1 MKLEYALEID
11 TQTDFTNL
19 DIGLSDGV
27 FRLVTGV
34 EDYSFEGETFYNG
47 VLLRDG
53 FSEISKTVDIS
64 DSGGYATL
72 SMFSTKLKN
81 TSGLSDYLRE
91 KQIFLQNCEVR
102 FFVVADGVFSVR
114 WGGVV
119 DGFPWDD
126 NTMTI
131 DCVDSSRKI
140 HKSLPISQANER
152 EMVPVA
158 LGRNLSTKLVEIK
171 TEGDTLAVC
180 GVIPFEG
187 VTMSAV
193 SPVDFDG
200 DVMRVYVGSFPSV
213 GFIEEDYFKDYYA
226 TCISGRGKGISRKVV
241 NSSVPEAYK
250 LLSNGVYSIMSAVVR
265 LTFERPWQSVV
276 DEDSEEEEWEIDLS
290 PRENGG
296 LYFVGEPKSY
306 LVFSKSETTWRASE
320 FPIWAFDKKDSLTTK
335 GLYTDKASVNG
346 LRATYSGSEVKVDT
360 IQIDEG
366 KVRAPR
372 VERPSVK
379 YSLYSKFEGRYND
392 NYYYSKQFET
402 SPYWW
407 GFEPM
412 RPPVESSKLANEDLT
427 DVESTSEFGNKCY
440 GVPDP
445 LVAFEDTV
453 GWTPAMFAAIDD
465 PGPSVFIATPSV
477 FVRMVFPSDAVS
489 ADEYTPS
496 MTGRIRLRWASAT
509 PTITL
514 TLSIDTAVYAVAKD
528 GRTKAYPIVGAYDKP
543 EGSFTQRETITVT
556 ASEYIDGY
564 SYGSISVSSF
574 EARGGVN
581 FYSKQLSSSNLTEL
595 DDWVDRIDYR
605 CVFSFG
611 GLDSR
616 IIEVAFDLQE
626 CGLSIVEKVELKPL
640 YCGTWGE
647 VWGDLETSRK
657 TGMPQSPEDL
667 IEYVMRRYDG
677 ITQIN
682 EGSFDAVE
690 TGLQFAQQITQK
702 TDTVDLIINLL
713 EQSFLMLT
721 MGDDGSRK
729 LIDWMANKTPIA
741 EHSTAG
747 FVVAG
752 SFSGIER
759 VPLSQVYTGINL
771 EYDWDGEKFNSVC
784 LVTNADKEFPPVGGD
799 WRSFV
804 SAPLTWAQ
812 AKIIWERFAAA
823 YKRTK
828 KAQDVPAKLAQ
839 CKWLRHNTTDKSDS
853 VNVFNYLDRLSK
865 WVTVP
870 REIVRYSIPVENSI
884 GVDVGATV
892 SFEDVILTGG
902 SARIGWV
909 VEWRLNPQLAQVEL
923 TVLLDNDPLDPF
935 AGEEIYIDEDGAP
948 LESLIDEEEA
958 EEEIDEETE

>member
-11 TQTDFTNL
+11 TQTDFTNS

-34 EDYSFEGETFYNG
+34 EDYSFAGETFYNG

-72 SMFSTKLKN
+72 SMFSAKLKN
-81 TSGLSDYLRE
+81 TSGLSDYLRD
-91 KQIFLQNCEVR
+91 KQIFLQSCDVR
-102 FFVVADGVFSVR
+102 FFIVTDGVFSVR

-140 HKSLPISQANER
+140 HKSLPISQANEK

-171 TEGDTLAVC
+171 TEGDTLEVC

-226 TCISGRGKGISRKVV
+226 TCISGRGKGISRKIVA
-241 NSSVPEAYK
+241 SSVPEAYK
-250 LLSNGVYSIMSAVVR
+250 SLSNGVYSIMSAVVR
-265 LTFERPWQSVV
+265 LTFERPWLSVA
-276 DEDSEEEEWEIDLS
+276 DEDSEEWEIDLS

-306 LVFSKSETTWRASE
+306 LVFSKMETTWRASE

-346 LRATYSGSEVKVDT
+346 LSATYSGSEVRIDS
-360 IQIDEG
+360 IQIDDDN
-366 KVRAPR
+366 KARAPR
-372 VERPSVK
+372 VERSLVK
-379 YSLYSKFEGRYND
+379 FSLYSKFEGRYND

-402 SPYWW
+402 SPYWY
-407 GFEPM
+407 GFDPM

-427 DVESTSEFGNKCY
+427 DVESTSEFGSKCY

-445 LVAFEDTV
+445 LVLFLDSV
-453 GWTPAMFAAIDD
+453 GYTPAMFGAIAD
-465 PGPSVFIATPSV
+465 PVTAMPSV
-477 FVRMVFPSDAVS
+477 FVRMVFPSEAIE
-489 ADEYTPS
+489 AEEYTPS
-496 MTGRIRLRWASAT
+496 MNGRIRLRWASAI

-514 TLSIDTAVYAVAKD
+514 TLQIDTAVYAVAKD
-528 GRTKAYPIVGAYDKP
+528 GSVKGFGAYDKP
-543 EGSFTQRETITVT
+543 AGSFTQFETITVT
-556 ASEYIDGY
+556 ASEYTDGY

-581 FYSKQLSSSNLTEL
+581 FYSKQLSRSNLTEL

-611 GLDSR
+611 GLHSR

-626 CGLSIVEKVELKPL
+626 CGLSIVEMVELKPL

-647 VWGDLETSRK
+647 VWGDLEISRK
-657 TGMPQSPEDL
+657 MGMPQSPEDL

-677 ITQIN
+677 VTAIDTD
-682 EGSFDAVE
+682 SFDTID
-690 TGLQFAQQITQK
+690 TGLKFSQQITAK
-702 TDTVDLIINLL
+702 TETVDLLINLL
-713 EQSFLMLT
+713 EQSFLMMT
-721 MGDDGSRK
+721 MGDGGSRK

-759 VPLSQVYTGINL
+759 VPLSQVYTNITL
-771 EYDWDGEKFNSVC
+771 EYDWNGSGYESVC
-784 LVTNADKEFPPVGGD
+784 LVTGTDKPFTADSVRGG
-799 WRSFV
+799 
-804 SAPLTWAQ
+804 ALTTAQ
-812 AKIIWERFAAA
+812 AEIIWKRFAAA
-823 YKRTK
+823 YKRIK
-828 KAQDVPAKLAQ
+828 KSQDVPAKLAQ
-839 CKWLRHNTTDKSDS
+839 CKWLRHNTTDKSDG
-853 VNVFNYLDRLSK
+853 VGVFNYLDRLSR
-865 WVTVP
+865 WATVP
-870 REIVRYSIPVENSI
+870 REIISYRIPVEYAA
-884 GVDVGATV
+884 GVDVGSVV

-902 SARIGWV
+902 VARVGWV
-909 VEWRLNPQLAQVEL
+909 VEWRLDPVAAQVEL

-935 AGEEIYIDEDGAP
+935 EDEEIYIDEDGAP

-958 EEEIDEETE
+958 EEEIDEEME